1 MNAPA
6 PHSTFATGRGKLFG
20 HLAMVGFAAFVAG
33 SFSLGAIAAP
43 YLAPAAL
50 NAARFVIGTG
60 IMAGVAL
67 ALAGGRIERPRAV
80 WRYGVLGALMAVFFI
95 TMFVALRLTD
105 PVSTGAVFTLMPLAS
120 AGFGW
125 LFLGQ
130 MPRGIVVASLV
141 LAAFGS
147 LWVIFRGDL
156 SAAANFQVGKGELIF
171 FVGVLCHAA
180 YGPLL
185 RRFNRGETGVVFTLW
200 TVTATGLCIAA
211 WGWRDIVATDWVGLP
226 PEAWLLYIANLL
238 WTVAYDTYYAMA
250 DREDDLKIGVKST
263 AILFGDADRLII
275 ASLQGMA
282 LFCLLLA
289 GARFELGLAFHLGL
303 AVAAACFAWEY
314 HKTRNRK
321 PMACFNAFLHN
332 HWAGLAIFAG
342 IVLDYAL
349 RS

>member
-1 MNAPA
+1 LNAPVL
-6 PHSTFATGRGKLFG
+6 HSTFATGRGKLLG

-33 SFSLGAIAAP
+33 SFSFGAIAAP
-43 YLAPAAL
+43 YLSPAAL
-50 NAARFVIGTG
+50 NAARFAIGTG

-95 TMFVALRLTD
+95 TMFIALRLTD
-105 PVSTGAVFTLMPLAS
+105 PVSTGAVFTLMPIAS

-130 MPRGIVVASLV
+130 KPRGIVVASLV

-156 SAAANFQVGKGELIF
+156 SAAANLQVGRGELIF

-200 TVTATGLCIAA
+200 TVAATGLCIAL
-211 WGWRDIVATDWVGLP
+211 WGWRDIVSTNWASVSP
-226 PEAWLLYIANLL
+226 AAWLSIFYLGIFTTGGTFFLTQYASMRLPAAKVLAYTYLTSGFIILYEGLL
-238 WTVAYDTYYAMA
+238 GHGWASAGVAAGAGITV
-250 DREDDLKIGVKST
+250 LGLLV
-263 AILFGDADRLII
+263 
-275 ASLQGMA
+275 MA
-282 LFCLLLA
+282 L
-289 GARFELGLAFHLGL
+289 AR
-303 AVAAACFAWEY
+303 
-314 HKTRNRK
+314 
-321 PMACFNAFLHN
+321 
-332 HWAGLAIFAG
+332 
-342 IVLDYAL
+342 D
-349 RS
+349 

>member
-1 MNAPA
+1 MNAPT
-6 PHSTFATGRGKLFG
+6 PHTTFATGRGKLYG

-33 SFSLGAIAAP
+33 SFSFGAIAAP
-43 YLAPAAL
+43 SLAPAAL
-50 NAARFVIGTG
+50 NVARFVIGTG

-105 PVSTGAVFTLMPLAS
+105 PVSTGAVFTLMPIAS

-130 MPRGIVVASLV
+130 MPRGVVVASLV
-141 LAAFGS
+141 LAALGS
-147 LWVIFRGDL
+147 LWVIFRGDV

-200 TVTATGLCIAA
+200 TVAATGLCIAA
-211 WGWRDIVATDWVGLP
+211 WGWRDIVATDWASLP
-226 PEAWLLYIANLL
+226 PEAWLTILYLGTFTTGGTFFLTQYASMRLPAAKVLAYTYLTPGFIILYEGLLGHGWASVGIAAGAGITVLGLL
-238 WTVAYDTYYAMA
+238 V
-250 DREDDLKIGVKST
+250 
-263 AILFGDADRLII
+263 
-275 ASLQGMA
+275 MA
-282 LFCLLLA
+282 L
-289 GARFELGLAFHLGL
+289 AR
-303 AVAAACFAWEY
+303 
-314 HKTRNRK
+314 
-321 PMACFNAFLHN
+321 
-332 HWAGLAIFAG
+332 
-342 IVLDYAL
+342 D
-349 RS
+349 

>member
-6 PHSTFATGRGKLFG
+6 PHSTFATGRGKLYG

-33 SFSLGAIAAP
+33 SFSFGAIAAP

-50 NAARFVIGTG
+50 NAARFAIGTG
-60 IMAGVAL
+60 VMAGVAL

-95 TMFVALRLTD
+95 TMFIALRLTD
-105 PVSTGAVFTLMPLAS
+105 PVSTGAVFTLMPIAS

-130 MPRGIVVASLV
+130 MPRGVVVASLV
-141 LAAFGS
+141 LAALGS

-200 TVTATGLCIAA
+200 TVAATGLCIAA
-211 WGWRDIVATDWVGLP
+211 WGWRDIVATDWASLP
-226 PEAWLLYIANLL
+226 PTVWLTILYLGTFTSAGTFFLTQYASMRLPAAKVLAYTYLTPVFIILYEGLLGHGWASVGIAAGAGITVLGLL
-238 WTVAYDTYYAMA
+238 V
-250 DREDDLKIGVKST
+250 
-263 AILFGDADRLII
+263 
-275 ASLQGMA
+275 MA
-282 LFCLLLA
+282 L
-289 GARFELGLAFHLGL
+289 AR
-303 AVAAACFAWEY
+303 
-314 HKTRNRK
+314 
-321 PMACFNAFLHN
+321 
-332 HWAGLAIFAG
+332 
-342 IVLDYAL
+342 D
-349 RS
+349 

>member
-1 MNAPA
+1 M
-6 PHSTFATGRGKLFG
+6 PHSTFATGRGKLLG

-50 NAARFVIGTG
+50 NTARFVIGTG
-60 IMAGVAL
+60 IMAGIAL

-105 PVSTGAVFTLMPLAS
+105 PVSTGAVFTLMPIAS

-130 MPRGIVVASLV
+130 VPRGVVVASLV
-141 LAAFGS
+141 LAALGS
-147 LWVIFRGDL
+147 LWVIFRGDV
-156 SAAANFQVGKGELIF
+156 SAVANFEVGKGELIF

-200 TVTATGLCIAA
+200 TVAATGLCIAA

-226 PEAWLLYIANLL
+226 PEAWL
-238 WTVAYDTYYAMA
+238 
-250 DREDDLKIGVKST
+250 
-263 AILFGDADRLII
+263 AILYLGTFTTGGTFFLTQYASMRLPAAKVLAYTYLTPGFII
-275 ASLQGMA
+275 LYEGLLGHGWASVGVA
-282 LFCLLLA
+282 A
-289 GARFELGLAFHLGL
+289 GAGITVLGL
-303 AVAAACFAWEY
+303 AV
-314 HKTRNRK
+314 
-321 PMACFNAFLHN
+321 MA
-332 HWAGLAIFAG
+332 LAR
-342 IVLDYAL
+342 D
-349 RS
+349 

>member
-1 MNAPA
+1 M
-6 PHSTFATGRGKLFG
+6 PHSTFATGRGKLLG

-50 NAARFVIGTG
+50 NTARFVIGTG
-60 IMAGVAL
+60 IMAGIAL

-105 PVSTGAVFTLMPLAS
+105 PVSTGAVFTLMPIAS

-130 MPRGIVVASLV
+130 MPRGVVVASLV
-141 LAAFGS
+141 LAALGS
-147 LWVIFRGDL
+147 LWVIFRGDV
-156 SAAANFQVGKGELIF
+156 SAVANFEVGKGELIF

-185 RRFNRGETGVVFTLW
+185 RRFNRGETGVLFTLW
-200 TVTATGLCIAA
+200 TVAATGLCIAA

-226 PEAWLLYIANLL
+226 PEAWL
-238 WTVAYDTYYAMA
+238 
-250 DREDDLKIGVKST
+250 
-263 AILFGDADRLII
+263 AILYLGTFTTGGTFFLTQYASMRLPAAKVLAYTYLTPGFII
-275 ASLQGMA
+275 LYEGLLGHGWASVGVA
-282 LFCLLLA
+282 A
-289 GARFELGLAFHLGL
+289 GAGITVLGL
-303 AVAAACFAWEY
+303 AV
-314 HKTRNRK
+314 
-321 PMACFNAFLHN
+321 MA
-332 HWAGLAIFAG
+332 LAR
-342 IVLDYAL
+342 D
-349 RS
+349 

>member
-6 PHSTFATGRGKLFG
+6 PHSTFATGRGKLYG

-33 SFSLGAIAAP
+33 SFSFGAIAAP

-50 NAARFVIGTG
+50 NAARFAIGTG
-60 IMAGVAL
+60 VMAGVAL
-67 ALAGGRIERPRAV
+67 ALAGGRIERPSAM

-105 PVSTGAVFTLMPLAS
+105 PVSTGAVFTLMPIAS

-130 MPRGIVVASLV
+130 MPRGVVVASLV
-141 LAAFGS
+141 LAALGS

-200 TVTATGLCIAA
+200 TVAATGLCIAA
-211 WGWRDIVATDWVGLP
+211 WGWRDIVATDWASLP
-226 PEAWLLYIANLL
+226 PTVWLTILYLGTFTSAGTFFLTQYASMRLPAAKVLAYTYLTPGFIILYEGLL
-238 WTVAYDTYYAMA
+238 GHGWASVGVAIGAGITV
-250 DREDDLKIGVKST
+250 
-263 AILFGDADRLII
+263 
-275 ASLQGMA
+275 
-282 LFCLLLA
+282 
-289 GARFELGLAFHLGL
+289 LGL
-303 AVAAACFAWEY
+303 AV
-314 HKTRNRK
+314 
-321 PMACFNAFLHN
+321 MA
-332 HWAGLAIFAG
+332 LAR
-342 IVLDYAL
+342 D
-349 RS
+349 